1 MKRMDLKLALLISGI
16 CFASGFLLL
25 PYQME
30 SLKSAMSANEF
41 EEMTGGAS
49 LVVLSLV
56 SSVQLFIMS
65 FILAFL
71 GFKLARNTDFSF
83 DILQS
88 LFEKGKK
95 RLFNRSSLLLSIV
108 LGTVTG
114 FMIVGSDRFYFQ
126 YQIQQIGGSTPEFS
140 WLGLFAGVLAG
151 GVFEETLMRLFL
163 VSLLVW
169 IFQKAAGRKRQQLP
183 KSYIWA
189 AIIIASLVFAAGH
202 LPFTS
207 MVFGD
212 LTGMVLF
219 RCFLLNGIGGLFFGY
234 LYWKKGFEYAI
245 VSHMFAH
252 ISMQLLFIP
261 LFY

>member
-1 MKRMDLKLALLISGI
+1 M
-16 CFASGFLLL
+16 
-25 PYQME
+25 
-30 SLKSAMSANEF
+30 
-41 EEMTGGAS
+41 
-49 LVVLSLV
+49 
-56 SSVQLFIMS
+56 
-65 FILAFL
+65 
-71 GFKLARNTDFSF
+71 DFS
-83 DILQS
+83 
-88 LFEKGKK
+88 K
-95 RLFNRSSLLLSIV
+95 N
-108 LGTVTG
+108 
-114 FMIVGSDRFYFQ
+114 
-126 YQIQQIGGSTPEFS
+126 
-140 WLGLFAGVLAG
+140 
-151 GVFEETLMRLFL
+151 
-163 VSLLVW
+163 
-169 IFQKAAGRKRQQLP
+169 GRKRQQLP